1 MTRQA
6 NILSFD
12 EVKAREA
19 SLPRTVSPS
28 ASSRRAYAA
37 HEQTE
42 QSAAHRAPSRS
53 NTPHVSS
60 ARSYRRASSSRFAE
74 DDYAELQQSSRSR
87 SNRYVGSVADYPS
100 SRQRAGRGYSS
111 SVTASGRAYASAR
124 SEVRR
129 GYQAQGRS
137 SYADARGAAASGTR
151 SRRFD
156 DADQEGPEEAS
167 ARRSAQRKQNES
179 FSHEIRKRFR
189 TAKADREFD
198 RTIGARDKARER
210 AEQQAQGS
218 RAAVYDM
225 RMGATH
231 RKSARMAEE
240 ESKKRQSGFSLPFD
254 VPFNGAISAWATR
267 TIVAFVAVAFAVV
280 MLYPSCQNY
289 YNETRQLQQLQAE
302 YDALQSYNTQM
313 QNQVDYLSTD
323 EGIEDY
329 ARSELGWVRP
339 GEHVVTVDGV
349 NSSTDNTRSNS
360 RVYAIPAGSVAAPD
374 TWYSGILDV
383 IFGYGH

>member
-28 ASSRRAYAA
+28 SSSRRAY
-37 HEQTE
+37 E
-42 QSAAHRAPSRS
+42 AHRNAEEGAARRTSSRS
-53 NTPHVSS
+53 NTPRVSS
-60 ARSYRRASSSRFAE
+60 ARSYREASASRFAE
-74 DDYAELQQSSRSR
+74 SNYAQLQRPSRERASMRGYDDLNHTA
-87 SNRYVGSVADYPS
+87 P
-100 SRQRAGRGYSS
+100 RAGRGYSS
-111 SVTASGRAYASAR
+111 SVSAGDRRYSSARAQARRSYQSHEPSGYASYR
-124 SEVRR
+124 SD
-129 GYQAQGRS
+129 A
-137 SYADARGAAASGTR
+137 ARGAR
-151 SRRFD
+151 SRLID
-156 DADQEGPEEAS
+156 DAPAEGEEHAA

-189 TAKADREFD
+189 AAKADREFD
-198 RTIGARDKARER
+198 RTIGARERARAR
-210 AEQQAQGS
+210 AEQQEQGS

-225 RMGATH
+225 RMGSTQ
-231 RKSARMAEE
+231 RKSVRSMAEG
-240 ESKKRQSGFSLPFD
+240 ESGKHGFSLPFAI
-254 VPFNGAISAWATR
+254 PFTGSISAWATR
-267 TIVAFVAVAFAVV
+267 GIVSLIAVVFAVT
-280 MLYPSCQNY
+280 MLYFPCQNY

-302 YDALQSYNTQM
+302 YDALQAYNIQM
-313 QNQVDYLSTD
+313 QNQVDYLNTD

-329 ARSELGWVRP
+329 ARSELGWIRP
-339 GEHVVTVDGV
+339 GEHVVSVEGV
-349 NSSTDNTRSNS
+349 TPSTSDSRSND

>member
-28 ASSRRAYAA
+28 SSSRRAY
-37 HEQTE
+37 E
-42 QSAAHRAPSRS
+42 AHRNAEEGAARRTSSRS
-53 NTPHVSS
+53 NTPRVSS
-60 ARSYRRASSSRFAE
+60 ARSYREASASRFAE
-74 DDYAELQQSSRSR
+74 SNYAQLQRPSRERASMR
-87 SNRYVGSVADYPS
+87 GYGDFDRTAP
-100 SRQRAGRGYSS
+100 RAGRGYSS
-111 SVTASGRAYASAR
+111 SVSAGDRRYSSAR
-124 SEVRR
+124 AQARR
-129 GYQAQGRS
+129 GYQPHESSGYASSRS
-137 SYADARGAAASGTR
+137 DAARGVR
-151 SRRFD
+151 SRRID
-156 DADQEGPEEAS
+156 DASAENEEHAA

-189 TAKADREFD
+189 AAKADREFD
-198 RTIGARDKARER
+198 RTIGARERARAR
-210 AEQQAQGS
+210 AEQQEQGS

-225 RMGATH
+225 RMGSTQ
-231 RKSARMAEE
+231 RKSVRSMAEG
-240 ESKKRQSGFSLPFD
+240 ESGKHGFSLPFAI
-254 VPFNGAISAWATR
+254 PFTGSISAWATR
-267 TIVAFVAVAFAVV
+267 GIVSLIAVVFAVT
-280 MLYPSCQNY
+280 MLYFPCQNY

-302 YDALQSYNTQM
+302 YDALQEYNTQM
-313 QNQVDYLSTD
+313 QNQVDYLNTD

-329 ARSELGWVRP
+329 ARSELGWIRP
-339 GEHVVTVDGV
+339 GEHVVSVEGV
-349 NSSTDNTRSNS
+349 TPSTSDSRSND